1 MVMSTTPSW
10 SPTIYCSLADETL
23 RRALVPRLAEFGC
36 PVEEVGTSLAPSRI
50 PAERI
55 GCLLVDARRD
65 EGVALDLYADLLR
78 QDRWLSAVFLVDR
91 PEPLATSHPLRTPA
105 VPSGWMPPGRGWSG
119 AVGVVETMEW
129 NAIQFQILHALEA
142 GRRWDWL
149 LQNDLCLDARIR
161 RLSATD
167 QETLDMVLEGVPNK
181 VMASR
186 LFITLRGVE
195 LRRQRMLRRLD
206 LRDAAEL
213 IDRTVQR
220 RILSE
225 VAVLRGTVGREQ
237 PPGVCSGT

>member
-1 MVMSTTPSW
+1 MVMSTAPSW
-10 SPTIYCSLADETL
+10 SPTVYYSVADEAL
-23 RRALVPRLAEFGC
+23 RQALAPRLAEFGC
-36 PVEEVGTSLAPSRI
+36 AVEDLGPNPAPSRI
-50 PAERI
+50 PAGRI
-55 GCLLVDARRD
+55 GCLLLDARPD
-65 EGVALDLYADLLR
+65 ERATLDLYADLLR
-78 QDRWLSAVFLVDR
+78 QDRWLSAVLLVNR
-91 PEPLATSHPLRTPA
+91 PDPLAAGHPLRTPA
-105 VPSGWMPPGRGWSG
+105 IPAGWRPPGRTWSG
-119 AVGVVETMEW
+119 AVGVVETTEW
-129 NAIQFQILHALEA
+129 SAIQFQILHALEA

-167 QETLDMVLEGVPNK
+167 QETLDLVLEGVPNK

-195 LRRQRMLRRLD
+195 LRRQRMLRRLS

-213 IDRTVQR
+213 IERTVQR

-225 VAVLRGTVGREQ
+225 VAALCREAG